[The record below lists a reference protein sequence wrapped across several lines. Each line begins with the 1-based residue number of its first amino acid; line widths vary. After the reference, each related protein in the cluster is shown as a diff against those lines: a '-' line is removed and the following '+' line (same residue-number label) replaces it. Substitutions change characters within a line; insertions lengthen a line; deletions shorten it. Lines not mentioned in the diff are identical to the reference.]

1 MQGHRKE
8 SNGVVR
14 NMSEMTFSVT
24 NKNVADVIPRISQMI
39 NKGLFAGEVVC
50 TLSRPL
56 RTPKQNDKLHPLI
69 RDVQTQVEWMGL
81 ITEEEWRYFFSGIIQ
96 GQKPVPTPEGGII
109 MIGGSSRKLNKKQMS
124 DCIEY
129 IYAFGSERQVKWSEP
144 SLQLYSEYRESD

>member
-1 MQGHRKE
+1 
-8 SNGVVR
+8 
-14 NMSEMTFSVT
+14 MSEMIFSVT

-109 MIGGSSRKLNKKQMS
+109 MIGGSLECQVALNGGRILENIADKACSNSNFECRNRDIVAS
-124 DCIEY
+124 DENSY
-129 IYAFGSERQVKWSEP
+129 GN
-144 SLQLYSEYRESD
+144 